1 MLALFNKENRTK
13 VDRLLSI
20 MLPTIGTQMAI
31 IGMNFFD
38 ASMSGQAGN
47 VDLAGAAIGGNIWM
61 PIQTGFGGV
70 LMAAMLLVAN
80 LLGAGEKDKIP
91 VVVKHGIFL
100 ATIFALLILTAG
112 FIFLPTFLGSMGLE
126 PAVYDVALW
135 YLAGLGLGVFPFFWI
150 TPLRSM
156 VDTFGYTKLSMKIYM
171 LALPINAFLNY
182 ILIFG
187 KFGFPRLG
195 GVGAGVA
202 TGVTYW
208 LLFLMFAFFVVRY
221 QPFNEYKVLGLVK
234 PIGSWLKEYLRIGIP
249 MGVSIFMETSIFG
262 VVAIFVAKFGTDV
275 IAGHQAALNFSSL
288 IYMFPM
294 SFSLALTIVVGVEYG
309 AKRFEDAM
317 TYTKIGLQLSTI
329 LAFIY
334 MILEYFNQDLI
345 ASIYTTDPDVIVLIK
360 HFIIYAILWQLGD
373 AIGCPIQGSL
383 RGYKE
388 VNSIF
393 WASMLAFWGITL
405 PLGLYLDYYCNQGA
419 YSYWQSLVVGVGI
432 SAVIL
437 SYWLHRLQK
446 KLK

>member
-70 LMAAMLLVAN
+70 LMAAMPLVAN

-208 LLFLMFAFFVVRY
+208 LLFFMFAFFVVRY

>member
-70 LMAAMLLVAN
+70 LMAAMPLVAN

-91 VVVKHGIFL
+91 VVVKHGLFL

-446 KLK
+446 K

>member
-70 LMAAMLLVAN
+70 LMAAMPLVAN

-91 VVVKHGIFL
+91 VVVKHGLFL

-135 YLAGLGLGVFPFFWI
+135 YLAGLGLGVFPFFLI

-208 LLFLMFAFFVVRY
+208 LLFFMFAFFVVRY

-329 LAFIY
+329 LSFIY

>member
-70 LMAAMLLVAN
+70 LMAAMPLVAN

-91 VVVKHGIFL
+91 VVVKHGLFL

>member
-31 IGMNFFD
+31 ISMNFFD

-70 LMAAMLLVAN
+70 LMAAMPLVAN

-91 VVVKHGIFL
+91 VVVKHGLFL

-208 LLFLMFAFFVVRY
+208 LLFFMFAFFVVRY

>member
-70 LMAAMLLVAN
+70 LMAAMPLVAN

-91 VVVKHGIFL
+91 VVVKHGLFL

-156 VDTFGYTKLSMKIYM
+156 VDTFGYTKQSMKIYM

-208 LLFLMFAFFVVRY
+208 LLFFMFAFFVVRY

>member
-70 LMAAMLLVAN
+70 LMAAMPLVAN

-91 VVVKHGIFL
+91 VVVKHGLFL

-208 LLFLMFAFFVVRY
+208 LLFFMFAFFVVRY
-221 QPFNEYKVLGLVK
+221 QPFNEYKVFGLVK

>member
-70 LMAAMLLVAN
+70 LMAAMPLVAN

>member
-70 LMAAMLLVAN
+70 LMAAMPLVAN

-91 VVVKHGIFL
+91 VVVKHGLFL

-329 LAFIY
+329 LSFIY

-345 ASIYTTDPDVIVLIK
+345 ASIYTTDSDVIVLIK

-405 PLGLYLDYYCNQGA
+405 PLGLYFDYYCNQGA